1 MDLNSEI
8 YPIDFSEEEIDAL
21 KTSLITIKPIQK
33 KIQSSKVQKD
43 GFFYIKFT
51 IKEIHELNQ
60 HLASI
65 LNKGISDEEAVI
77 TEIIDRLDSTLK
89 NTAGYPIVD

>member
-65 LNKGISDEEAVI
+65 LNKGISDEEDVI

-89 NTAGYPIVD
+89 NTAGYPIID